1 MIKLTLSA
9 LFLTVSAI
17 SYAQDLPSN
26 EDILKQQAEF
36 ARTTQGVMKDTGGTI
51 KPQNR
56 IGSAV
61 KDGIKPAYADPS
73 DVAKRI
79 QNVKRQE
86 NKANELMVF
95 VSLSMPDEVLSDL
108 SKQAKQR
115 GATLMLRG
123 FASDSL
129 EKTRQAVYEVNKSG
143 SNWQINP
150 NAFKVFN
157 IKTVPAFVIASAEAD
172 NALEDGCAQPSN
184 YSLVEGN
191 QSIDV
196 ALQTIRRKSSNKAL
210 AAEADL
216 RLRTNY

>member
-9 LFLTVSAI
+9 LFLTACATA
-17 SYAQDLPSN
+17 YAQDLPSN

-36 ARTTQGVMKDTGGTI
+36 ARTTQGVMADTGGKI

-56 IGSAV
+56 IGPAV
-61 KDGIKPAYADPS
+61 MNGVKPAYADPA

-86 NKANELMVF
+86 NKSNELMVF

-108 SKQAKQR
+108 SKQAKMR
-115 GATLMLRG
+115 GATLILRG

-129 EKTRQAVYEVNKSG
+129 EKTRQAVYEINKSG
-143 SNWQINP
+143 GSWQINP

-157 IKTVPAFVIASAEAD
+157 IKTVPAFVMASADAD
-172 NALEDGCAQPSN
+172 SVLENGCAQSSN
-184 YSLVEGN
+184 YSMVEGN

-216 RLRTNY
+216 RLRTSY